1 MSEIKIESFKH
12 KILSFKINLN
22 EKLLEILNSVDLT
35 HYGMNSNNFFNLSE
49 KDKIKETEI
58 FKILSIDF
66 FKILKE
72 LNYSRFSILKW
83 WVQKYSENQYHDL
96 HTHGLEPDLYSFV
109 LYLDCTENSSSII
122 FYPPLYPYFLSEN
135 PIRHKPEKG
144 LFIFFPSYL
153 PHTVEINKD
162 KSRFIL
168 SGNVKCY
175 RDKV

>member
-58 FKILSIDF
+58 FKIISIDF

-72 LNYSRFSILKW
+72 FTYSR
-83 WVQKYSENQYHDL
+83 
-96 HTHGLEPDLYSFV
+96 
-109 LYLDCTENSSSII
+109 
-122 FYPPLYPYFLSEN
+122 
-135 PIRHKPEKG
+135 
-144 LFIFFPSYL
+144 
-153 PHTVEINKD
+153 
-162 KSRFIL
+162 
-168 SGNVKCY
+168 
-175 RDKV
+175 